1 MFVFITAEIVHRIP
15 EQDFDHGDGQPKRR
29 VDLFVYCC
37 NGDVVRFHPERPGE
51 QEVVPHRMTWP
62 CSLYSFDPASIDGV
76 GRALHATPPGMC
88 VYRGA
93 LQPAEPCDLRIIA
106 PHLRD
111 FSDYDVQAC
120 SWLHMQSFNRN
131 FAFHG
136 CARVD
141 ITAGAHYPCWLCMAS
156 PGKMRA
162 SIPVGV
168 HRVARQWG
176 RLQL

>member
-1 MFVFITAEIVHRIP
+1 MI
-15 EQDFDHGDGQPKRR
+15 
-29 VDLFVYCC
+29 
-37 NGDVVRFHPERPGE
+37 
-51 QEVVPHRMTWP
+51 WP
-62 CSLYSFDPASIDGV
+62 CPLYNFDPASIDGV

-93 LQPAEPCDLRIIA
+93 LQPAEPCELRIIA

-120 SWLHMQSFNRN
+120 SWLHMQSFIRN

-136 CARVD
+136 CAQVD
-141 ITAGAHYPCWLCMAS
+141 ITAGAHYPWWLCMAS
-156 PGKMRA
+156 PGRMRA

-168 HRVARQWG
+168 HRVAVCLHHSFPCVVMENHIGSFRIFDASLDPTDLRHLCIQ
-176 RLQL
+176 RFE